1 MPKGT
6 TSKVR
11 KLRSD
16 RNHVIYKVT
25 CVVTGD
31 FYVGLTV
38 CTHGTTIKGVQYA
51 ADRRFQKHVC
61 RATSEKANLPLCK
74 SIRAHGKEGFEVEP
88 LWIVRGKEAAHEVE
102 REVVAD
108 LKPNLNICLVG

>member
-1 MPKGT
+1 METKGT
-6 TSKVR
+6 SR
-11 KLRSD
+11 KKRTD

-51 ADRRFQKHVC
+51 ADRRFQKHAC

-74 SIRAHGKEGFEVEP
+74 SIRRHGKESFVVEP
-88 LWIVRGKEAAHEVE
+88 LWIVRGKETAHEVE
-102 REVVAD
+102 REVVKD
-108 LKPNLNICLVG
+108 LNPNLNVCLVG